1 VSEVV
6 HGEVGSSD
14 ALASSQERLPQRVRS
29 DRSTVGSGEERSVA
43 FGSDLTK
50 VLFDIAQQMWR
61 QRESSNSR
69 FGLRRAYLASASYIV
84 DAALDGDCA
93 VQEVEV
99 SSL

>member
-1 VSEVV
+1 
-6 HGEVGSSD
+6 
-14 ALASSQERLPQRVRS
+14 
-29 DRSTVGSGEERSVA
+29 VGSGEDRSVA

-61 QRESSNSR
+61 QRETTNAR
-69 FGLRRAYLASASYIV
+69 FGLRRADLAAASDIV